1 MDCSPSGSSVHGI
14 LQERTLEWFAISL
27 LSVDSILMTD
37 NISCQDIKDFQEFH
51 IKISGTLIL
60 HIDMDSNNIK
70 KAECYFLFDNA
81 SHDNLPD

>member
-1 MDCSPSGSSVHGI
+1 
-14 LQERTLEWFAISL
+14 
-27 LSVDSILMTD
+27 MTD